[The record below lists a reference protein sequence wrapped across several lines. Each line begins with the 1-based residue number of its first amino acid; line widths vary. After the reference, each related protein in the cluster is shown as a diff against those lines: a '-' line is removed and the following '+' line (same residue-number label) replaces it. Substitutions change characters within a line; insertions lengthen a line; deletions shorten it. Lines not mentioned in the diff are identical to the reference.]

1 MALVWAVPFQGLE
14 EECGALLDFVE
25 LEEGVDALVDVC
37 LWWALV
43 SVGNHLGEVDSGLW
57 VDWHDLAQ
65 DFHEVWDM
73 ACLLA
78 VWHDFIELIGLNEAL
93 DDLVW

>member
-1 MALVWAVPFQGLE
+1 
-14 EECGALLDFVE
+14 
-25 LEEGVDALVDVC
+25 LVDVS

-43 SVGNHLGEVDSGLW
+43 SVGNHLGEVDSGLG

-65 DFHEVWDM
+65 DLYEVWDV

-78 VWHDFIELIGLNEAL
+78 VWHDLIELIRLDQAL